1 MFIEFTVTNYRSI
14 LSPQKLSM
22 VASNY
27 EKDAL
32 GQNKFQP
39 TQDESFSLLRSV
51 VLYGANASGKST
63 FIQALQ
69 FVKNQVINSQKE
81 SQAGE
86 AIEVLPF
93 KLTKKSILE
102 DSEFELVFIEQ
113 GVRYQYGFCCN
124 ANRFT
129 EEWLIAYPNGRAQK
143 WFHRV
148 YDSNNSTDT
157 YKFSSTFLGGRQ
169 RQITATQTR
178 SNALYLS
185 TAVQFNNAQL
195 MPVFNWF
202 KNKLRVVSSS
212 HLLSDSYTKRMCED
226 EEEKL
231 KIIQFMN
238 SADLNIADIQLKKEV
253 FSTQLLPKILSEEIK
268 NQVSHELSGKE
279 LTTLRYIHQLTDEAG
294 TIEFEETEVSDGTR
308 TLFTLAGPWLDVI
321 KNERVLVV
329 DELDSSLHPLLVH
342 FLIKTLHMSKSHAQL
357 IFTTHDSTLLSQKL
371 LRRDQVW
378 FTEKDEKNSTKLF
391 PLSDFS
397 PRENEAIEKG
407 YLVGRYGGI
416 PFLKDLDFYGW

>member
-129 EEWLIAYPNGRAQK
+129 EEWLISYPNGRAQK

-148 YDSNNSTDT
+148 YDSNNSIDT

-253 FSTQLLPKILSEEIK
+253 FSTQFLPKILSEEIK

-294 TIEFEETEVSDGTR
+294 TIEFEENEESDGTR

-342 FLIKTLHMSKSHAQL
+342 YLIKTLHMSKSHAQL

-416 PFLKDLDFYGW
+416 PFLKDLDFYG

>member
-148 YDSNNSTDT
+148 YDSNNSIDT
-157 YKFSSTFLGGRQ
+157 YKFSSTFFGGRQ

-238 SADLNIADIQLKKEV
+238 SADLNIADIQLKK
-253 FSTQLLPKILSEEIK
+253 
-268 NQVSHELSGKE
+268 QVSHELSGKE

-294 TIEFEETEVSDGTR
+294 TIEFEENEESDGTR

-416 PFLKDLDFYGW
+416 PFLKDLDFYG

>member
-69 FVKNQVINSQKE
+69 FVKNQVIHSQKE

-294 TIEFEETEVSDGTR
+294 TIEFEENEESDGTG

-342 FLIKTLHMSKSHAQL
+342 YLIKTLHMSKSHAQL

-416 PFLKDLDFYGW
+416 PFLKDLDFYG

>member
-148 YDSNNSTDT
+148 YDSNNSIDT

-294 TIEFEETEVSDGTR
+294 TIEFEENEESDGTR

-342 FLIKTLHMSKSHAQL
+342 YLIKALHMSKSHAQL

-416 PFLKDLDFYGW
+416 PFLKDLDFYG

>member
-226 EEEKL
+226 EEAKL

-294 TIEFEETEVSDGTR
+294 TIEFEENEESDGTR

-342 FLIKTLHMSKSHAQL
+342 YLIKALHMSKSHAQL

-416 PFLKDLDFYGW
+416 PFLKDLDFYG

>member
-148 YDSNNSTDT
+148 YDSNNSIDT

-231 KIIQFMN
+231 RIIQFMN

-294 TIEFEETEVSDGTR
+294 TIEFEENEESDGTR

-342 FLIKTLHMSKSHAQL
+342 YLIKALHMSKSHAQL

-416 PFLKDLDFYGW
+416 PFLKDLDFYG

>member
-148 YDSNNSTDT
+148 YDSNNSIDT

-294 TIEFEETEVSDGTR
+294 TIEFEENEESDGTR

-342 FLIKTLHMSKSHAQL
+342 YLIKTLHMSKSHAQL

-416 PFLKDLDFYGW
+416 PFLKDLDFYG

>member
-86 AIEVLPF
+86 TIEVLPF

-148 YDSNNSTDT
+148 YDSNNSIDT

-294 TIEFEETEVSDGTR
+294 TIEFEENEESDGTR

-342 FLIKTLHMSKSHAQL
+342 YLIKTLHMSKSHAQL

-416 PFLKDLDFYGW
+416 PFLKDLDFYG

>member
-1 MFIEFTVTNYRSI
+1 MPSSSI
-14 LSPQKLSM
+14 
-22 VASNY
+22 
-27 EKDAL
+27 
-32 GQNKFQP
+32 
-39 TQDESFSLLRSV
+39 SV
-51 VLYGANASGKST
+51 NNPKIDG
-63 FIQALQ
+63 
-69 FVKNQVINSQKE
+69 
-81 SQAGE
+81 
-86 AIEVLPF
+86 LPSHF

-102 DSEFELVFIEQ
+102 DTEFELVFIEQ

-169 RQITATQTR
+169 RQTTALQTR

-185 TAVQFNNAQL
+185 TAVQLNNAQL

-231 KIIQFMN
+231 KVIQFMN

-253 FSTQLLPKILSEEIK
+253 FSPQLLPKILSVEVK
-268 NQVSHELSGKE
+268 NKVSHELFGKE
-279 LTTLRYIHQLTDEAG
+279 LTTLRYIHQLTDEEG
-294 TIEFEETEVSDGTR
+294 TIEFEENEESDGTR

-342 FLIKTLHMSKSHAQL
+342 YLIKTLHMANSHAQL

-378 FTEKDEKNSTKLF
+378 FTEKDEKNSTQLF

-416 PFLKDLDFYGW
+416 PFLKDVDFDG